1 MSAPRRVVL
10 AGSAVTTASAEA
22 IDLMEAAAREAIEV
36 ASGARMGVDVIVIPA
51 GTWPYGDPGR
61 ELARRLG
68 SPGATT
74 ILGQLGVS
82 QQELLNISIQMIER
96 GDARSVLVVGGE
108 SRRWASA
115 GTYSTLAGG
124 PDRTLERPESFLDDL
139 EIEAGLAFPAV
150 RSYALIE
157 RAFDAVVGLTDLEAD
172 LANAAL
178 WSAMSAVAAQQ
189 ADSLVDAP
197 VPPEE
202 VATTSARNRLLAA
215 PYRRLHASQWTVDH
229 AAALVLTERD
239 AARASGADPSA
250 VVHPLVALESTHA
263 VPVIQRVALGRWPAM
278 QLLGE
283 VAAAHLGRP
292 LSEIDLV
299 DLYSCFPVAVR
310 LQAMELG
317 IATEPAP
324 TITGGMTFAG
334 GPFNNY
340 VLGATATM
348 ADRLRQGAATTG
360 LVTTVSGLLT
370 KPGLAVW
377 GSDEPAGG
385 ALVADLAPAAALRT
399 AATPCDLLDEGAELT
414 IEATTAWFDG
424 DQPTAAILGR
434 DARGR
439 RRLVLRHD
447 DASVSRFAEHASIG
461 EQL

>member
-1 MSAPRRVVL
+1 
-10 AGSAVTTASAEA
+10 
-22 IDLMEAAAREAIEV
+22 
-36 ASGARMGVDVIVIPA
+36 VD
-51 GTWPYGDPGR
+51 
-61 ELARRLG
+61 
-68 SPGATT
+68 
-74 ILGQLGVS
+74 
-82 QQELLNISIQMIER
+82 
-96 GDARSVLVVGGE
+96 
-108 SRRWASA
+108 
-115 GTYSTLAGG
+115 
-124 PDRTLERPESFLDDL
+124 
-139 EIEAGLAFPAV
+139 
-150 RSYALIE
+150 
-157 RAFDAVVGLTDLEAD
+157 
-172 LANAAL
+172 
-178 WSAMSAVAAQQ
+178 
-189 ADSLVDAP
+189 
-197 VPPEE
+197 
-202 VATTSARNRLLAA
+202 
-215 PYRRLHASQWTVDH
+215 
-229 AAALVLTERD
+229 
-239 AARASGADPSA
+239 
-250 VVHPLVALESTHA
+250 LESTHA